1 MAEFLRATISQI
13 HVGERLRPIDQGYVE
28 AIAASFEERGQINP
42 ITLRRTPATN
52 KGKTPLT
59 LIAGGFRLSAAK
71 LLGWTEIDAIVVA
84 ADHVEAQLLEIS
96 ENLYRNELN
105 PLDRAI
111 FVMKYRE
118 LWEEKNGKIDKTR
131 NLKNSK
137 GSNSPSK
144 GHDAPSV
151 YAPGRELAKQV
162 QERLGWGLDV
172 YKRATRI
179 GQNLHPTLRQA
190 VRGTEAETNQA
201 LLLKFAKL
209 TPDMQ
214 VKAAAALKES
224 GDPQSVLALT
234 KPPKPEKPSRDP
246 ETEALAALR
255 KAWGQASQATRSQF
269 LEEIGLSRFQEAA

>member
-1 MAEFLRATISQI
+1 MAEFLRATVSQI
-13 HVGERLRPIDQGYVE
+13 HVGKRLRPIDQGYVE

-71 LLGWTEIDAIVVA
+71 LLGWTEIDAIVVS

-118 LWEEKNGKIDKTR
+118 LWEEKNGKI
-131 NLKNSK
+131 NPK
-137 GSNSPSK
+137 GGRPEKQGNDYPVF
-144 GHDAPSV
+144 AN
-151 YAPGRELAKQV
+151 GRELSKQV
-162 QERLGWGLDV
+162 QNRLGFGAET
-172 YKRATRI
+172 YKLVNRI

-234 KPPKPEKPSRDP
+234 KPPKPEKPERDP

-255 KAWGQASQATRSQF
+255 KAWGQASQATRNQF
-269 LEEIGLSRFQEAA
+269 LEEIGLSSFQEAA

>member
-1 MAEFLRATISQI
+1 MAEFISASIDKI
-13 HVGERLRPIDQGYVE
+13 HMGERLRPIDQGYVE
-28 AIAASFEERGQINP
+28 AIAASFEERGQISP
-42 ITLRRTPATN
+42 IMIRSTPAQN
-52 KGKTPLT
+52 KGKTPYT
-59 LIAGGFRLSAAK
+59 LIAGGYRLSAAR
-71 LLGWTEIDAIVVA
+71 LLGWAEIDAIVVA
-84 ADHVEAQLLEIS
+84 ADQVEAQLLEIS

-118 LWEEKNGKIDKTR
+118 LWEEKHGKIDKNR

-137 GSNSPSK
+137 G
-144 GHDAPSV
+144 HDDPSV
-151 YAPGRELAKQV
+151 FASGKDLAKEV
-162 QERLGWGLDV
+162 QERLGFGPET

-179 GQNLHPTLRQA
+179 GLNLQPAMRQA

-234 KPPKPEKPSRDP
+234 KPPKPEKTERDP

-255 KAWGQASQATRSQF
+255 KAWGQASQATRNQF
-269 LEEIGLSRFQEAA
+269 LEEIGLSSFQEAA

>member
-1 MAEFLRATISQI
+1 MAEFISAPIDKI
-13 HVGERLRPIDQGYVE
+13 HMGERLRPIDHGYVE
-28 AIAASFEERGQINP
+28 AIAASFEERGQISP
-42 ITLRRTPATN
+42 IMIRSTPAQN
-52 KGKTPLT
+52 KGKTPYT
-59 LIAGGFRLSAAK
+59 LVAGGFRLSAAR
-71 LLGWTEIDAIVVA
+71 LIGWSEIDAIVVA
-84 ADHVEAQLLEIS
+84 ADQVEAQLLEIS

-118 LWEEKNGKIDKTR
+118 LWEEKHGKIDKSR

-137 GSNSPSK
+137 GN
-144 GHDAPSV
+144 DYPSV

-162 QERLGWGLDV
+162 QERLGIGAEA
-172 YKRATRI
+172 YKLVNRI

-234 KPPKPEKPSRDP
+234 KPQKPEKPARDP
-246 ETEALAALR
+246 DTEALAALR
-255 KAWGQASQATRSQF
+255 KAWGQASQSVKDQF
-269 LEEIGLSRFQEAA
+269 LQEIGLSRFQEAA